1 MGQTART
8 TKLLLDLSAREQGG
22 TNTRKR
28 AYLEKTVALLNT
40 ARRFYLEFFLTHPEK
55 LLEQVEVLSSKT
67 GTVMYPRIECGG
79 LQSGHAPIRKP

>member
-1 MGQTART
+1 MGQTVRT

-40 ARRFYLEFFLTHPEK
+40 ARRFYLEFFLAHPGK
-55 LLEQVEVLSSKT
+55 LVEQVEVTSPTPGK
-67 GTVMYPRIECGG
+67 
-79 LQSGHAPIRKP
+79 